1 MASSKKH
8 FLVFVGI
15 LLLAIFFRFWH
26 ITDIPP
32 GLYPDEAMNGSNA
45 LQALESGNFR
55 AYYVDNNGREGLFI
69 NLQALA
75 IWFLGNEA
83 WVLRAVSAFFGV
95 LAVIAIYF
103 LARELFR
110 NSRGEIIALLSSF
123 FLATS

>member
-1 MASSKKH
+1 MINTRI
-8 FLVFVGI
+8 VFAFI
-15 LLLAIFFRFWH
+15 ILLAIFFRFWQ
-26 ITDIPP
+26 IINVPP
-32 GLYPDEAMNGSNA
+32 GLYPDEAMNGTNA

-55 AYYVDNNGREGLFI
+55 AYYIDNNGREGLFI

-95 LAVIAIYF
+95 LAVLAIYF

-110 NSRGEIIALLSSF
+110 NSRGEIIALL
-123 FLATS
+123 